1 MLHLGAGRPT
11 EAARWFRFARA
22 ADPSSRE
29 ATAGLATLAWARG
42 DLDPAIAGFERLV
55 AAYPAPAH
63 VGTLAD
69 LYRAAGDPP
78 AARAVEATVRAQ
90 ARLLL
95 AAGAPP
101 GVEVALF
108 DADHGRPG
116 AALAAARAEWARR
129 RSVHVADA
137 LAWAL
142 HANGRDREAVRYA
155 DLALR
160 LGTRDASFLFHAG
173 MIRLA
178 LGDRAL
184 ALDLLRRAR
193 ATNPWFSVRWSPV
206 LDRVLERLD
215 GSGATGP

>member
-1 MLHLGAGRPT
+1 
-11 EAARWFRFARA
+11 
-22 ADPSSRE
+22 
-29 ATAGLATLAWARG
+29 
-42 DLDPAIAGFERLV
+42 
-55 AAYPAPAH
+55 
-63 VGTLAD
+63 
-69 LYRAAGDPP
+69 
-78 AARAVEATVRAQ
+78 
-90 ARLLL
+90 
-95 AAGAPP
+95 
-101 GVEVALF
+101 VEVALF

>member
-1 MLHLGAGRPT
+1 MAVPGPR
-11 EAARWFRFARA
+11 
-22 ADPSSRE
+22 SR
-29 ATAGLATLAWARG
+29 R
-42 DLDPAIAGFERLV
+42 
-55 AAYPAPAH
+55 PAPS
-63 VGTLAD
+63 G
-69 LYRAAGDPP
+69 P
-78 AARAVEATVRAQ
+78 AA
-90 ARLLL
+90 
-95 AAGAPP
+95 AASTSPTRSP
-101 GVEVALF
+101 G
-108 DADHGRPG
+108 
-116 AALAAARAEWARR
+116 
-129 RSVHVADA
+129 RST
-137 LAWAL
+137 
-142 HANGRDREAVRYA
+142 NGRDREAVRYA